1 MFKDIV
7 TKKKVKF
14 KDLEEEFFKL
24 ACSMVNEMFKVVLE
38 KYDEEIMN
46 TRDSSRFRHKGKV
59 GTSIKTKTGLIEYE
73 RVKYIEKKE
82 DGTTVCRYLLD
93 EELGITTVVGG
104 HVSEGL
110 IQLIVKNISELSY
123 RACSRTIEECTGMTL
138 SSVAIWN
145 IIQNLGIQIAEYEE
159 ESIKAYED
167 GVLEKGT
174 KETPAIFKEADGIMI
189 VMQGTDRQKRINEFK
204 RNHANEEVPKKVRN
218 GELKLGMTYEGWKE
232 EGKNRYKLIG
242 KEYVSG
248 FMDGE
253 KMAEIMRTKIY
264 TKYDVSKIELNVTNS
279 DGAGWIKRLV
289 PKNGIYQA
297 DCYHLKE
304 KIITNVREKEDTEE
318 LIKMYWNEKYTEMI
332 EYAESLKYKYDGECE
347 EVEKLE
353 ELKKY
358 LNKRKDCMKRYNS
371 SKEMKEKLKEY
382 SKRTGLQYR
391 NMGCQESNNY
401 AKIARRFKKKRM
413 SWKEKS
419 ATNLAK
425 VITTYA
431 SESCKD
437 IFEYLKVKV
446 LPESF
451 KEYAEKYIEE
461 IEDNIRKMKRSK
473 NSIKAPRDM
482 SALRQG
488 CINGHPLIRKIFD
501 NKEIS
506 ELIYR

>member
-7 TKKKVKF
+7 TNKEVKF
-14 KDLEEEFFKL
+14 KDLEEKFFKL

-46 TRDSSRFRHKGKV
+46 TRDSVRFRHKGKV

-73 RVKYIEKKE
+73 RVKYLEKKE
-82 DGTTVCRYLLD
+82 DGTTECRYLLD

-110 IQLIVKNISELSY
+110 IEMIIKNISELSY
-123 RACSRTIEECTGMTL
+123 RACSRMIEECTGMTL
-138 SSVAIWN
+138 SSVAVWN
-145 IIQNLGIQIAEYEE
+145 IIQNLGTKISEYEE
-159 ESIKAYED
+159 ESVKAQEEEK
-167 GVLEKGT
+167 LEKGT
-174 KETPAIFKEADGIMI
+174 KETPAIFQEADGVMI
-189 VMQGTDRQKRINEFK
+189 VMQGEDRKKRVK
-204 RNHANEEVPKKVRN
+204 AYKKSHPNEEVPKKVRN

-232 EGKNRYKLIG
+232 EGKNRYKVVG
-242 KEYVSG
+242 KEYIAG

-253 KMAEIMRTKIY
+253 KMAQIMKAKIY
-264 TKYDVSKIELNVTNS
+264 TKYDIDKIELNVTNS
-279 DGAGWIKRLV
+279 DGANWIKKLV
-289 PKNGIYQA
+289 PQKGIYQA

-304 KIITNVREKEDTEE
+304 KIITNVKEKEDAEE
-318 LIKMYWNEKYTEMI
+318 LIKMYWKEKFTEMI
-332 EYAESLKYKYDGECE
+332 EYVENLKYKYDGECD
-347 EVEKLE
+347 EVEKLN
-353 ELKKY
+353 ELYKY
-358 LNKRKDCMKRYNS
+358 LSKRKDCMRRYNS

-382 SKRTGLQYR
+382 SEKTGLKYR

-401 AKIARRFKKKRM
+401 AKITRRFKRKRM

-461 IEDNIRKMKRSK
+461 IEENVRKMKRGK
-473 NSIKAPRDM
+473 NSKKAPRDN
-482 SALRQG
+482 SAIKQG
-488 CINGHPLIRKIFD
+488 IINGHPLIKKIFE

>member
-7 TKKKVKF
+7 TKKEVKF
-14 KDLEEEFFKL
+14 KDLEENFFKL

-38 KYDEEIMN
+38 KYDEEIMK
-46 TRDSSRFRHKGKV
+46 TRDSSIFRHKGKV
-59 GTSIKTKTGLIEYE
+59 KTSIKTKTGLIEYE
-73 RVKYIEKKE
+73 RVKYLEKKE
-82 DGTTVCRYLLD
+82 DGTTECRYLLD

-110 IQLIVKNISELSY
+110 IELIIKNISELSY
-123 RACSRTIEECTGMTL
+123 RACSEMIEECTGMTL

-145 IIQNLGIQIAEYEE
+145 IIQNLGLKISEYEE
-159 ESIKAYED
+159 ETVKANEEEK
-167 GVLEKGT
+167 LEKGT
-174 KETPAIFKEADGIMI
+174 KETPAIFQEADGVLI
-189 VMQGTDRQKRINEFK
+189 VMQGEDRKKRVEAYK
-204 RNHANEEVPKKVRN
+204 KTHPNEEVPKKVRN

-232 EGKNRYKLIG
+232 EGKNRYRLVG
-242 KEYVSG
+242 KEYIAG
-248 FMDGE
+248 FMEGE
-253 KMAEIMRTKIY
+253 KMAQIMKAKIY
-264 TKYDVSKIELNVTNS
+264 SKYDVEKIELNVTNS
-279 DGAGWIKRLV
+279 DGASWIKRLV
-289 PKNGIYQA
+289 PNKGIYQA

-304 KIITNVREKEDTEE
+304 KINTNVREKEDAEE
-318 LIKMYWNEKYTEMI
+318 LIKMYWKEKFTEMI
-332 EYAESLKYKYDGECE
+332 EYVESLKYKYDGECE

-353 ELKKY
+353 GLKKY
-358 LNKRKDCMKRYNS
+358 LKKRKDCMRRYNS
-371 SKEMKEKLKEY
+371 SKQMKEKLKNY
-382 SKRTGLQYR
+382 SEKTGLVYR

-401 AKIARRFKKKRM
+401 AQITRRFKRKRM

-461 IEDNIRKMKRSK
+461 IEENVRKMKRSK
-473 NSIKAPRDM
+473 NSKKAPRDN
-482 SALRQG
+482 SALKQG
-488 CINGHPLIRKIFD
+488 IIKGHPLIKKIFE

>member
-1 MFKDIV
+1 MFKNIV
-7 TKKKVKF
+7 TNKKVKF

-82 DGTTVCRYLLD
+82 DGTTACRYLLD

-104 HVSEGL
+104 QVSEGL
-110 IQLIVKNISELSY
+110 IQLIIKNISEMSY
-123 RACSRTIEECTGMTL
+123 RACSRMIEECTGMTL

-145 IIQNLGIQIAEYEE
+145 IIQSLGIKIAEYED

-204 RNHANEEVPKKVRN
+204 RNHPNEEVPKKVRN

-242 KEYVSG
+242 KEYVAG

-253 KMAEIMRTKIY
+253 KIAEIMRTKVY
-264 TKYDVSKIELNVTNS
+264 SKYDVSKIELNVTNS
-279 DGAGWIKRLV
+279 DGANWIKRLV

-304 KIITNVREKEDTEE
+304 KIITNVREKEDAEE
-318 LIKMYWNEKYTEMI
+318 IIKMYWNEKYAEMI
-332 EYAESLKYKYDGECE
+332 EYVESLKYKYDGECD
-347 EVEKLE
+347 EVEK
-353 ELKKY
+353 
-358 LNKRKDCMKRYNS
+358 
-371 SKEMKEKLKEY
+371 
-382 SKRTGLQYR
+382 
-391 NMGCQESNNY
+391 
-401 AKIARRFKKKRM
+401 
-413 SWKEKS
+413 
-419 ATNLAK
+419 
-425 VITTYA
+425 
-431 SESCKD
+431 
-437 IFEYLKVKV
+437 
-446 LPESF
+446 
-451 KEYAEKYIEE
+451 
-461 IEDNIRKMKRSK
+461 
-473 NSIKAPRDM
+473 
-482 SALRQG
+482 
-488 CINGHPLIRKIFD
+488 
-501 NKEIS
+501 
-506 ELIYR
+506 